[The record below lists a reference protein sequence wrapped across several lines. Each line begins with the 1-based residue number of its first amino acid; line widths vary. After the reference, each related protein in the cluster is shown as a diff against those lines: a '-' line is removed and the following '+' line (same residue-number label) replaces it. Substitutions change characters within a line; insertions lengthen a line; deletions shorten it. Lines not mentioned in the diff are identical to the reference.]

1 MKHAAWLILSLIL
14 AGLVF
19 RYWADFRGDD
29 VRAVA
34 APPLS
39 LEGYLDEKLP
49 EAPAKTAEMKVD
61 NFACFVCHGN
71 YEEEELVV
79 AHGKKKV
86 GCIDCHGESHAHRN
100 DEDNVTPPDK
110 MYAPEGIDKMCGGCH
125 KKHDVAAAEVIARW
139 QERCPAKTNPKA
151 IICTDCHGRHRL
163 KFRTV
168 WWDKKT
174 RKLIIRGKGERIKMA
189 PDLSKKKPEEGAD
202 EEMES
207 DSQMK

>member
-1 MKHAAWLILSLIL
+1 MKHPAWLMLLPVS
-14 AGLVF
+14 AALVLG
-19 RYWADFRGDD
+19 YLTDFSGKDH
-29 VRAVA
+29 RALA

-49 EAPAKTAEMKVD
+49 EASEDDAPEMKAD

-79 AHGKKKV
+79 SHGVEGV
-86 GCIDCHGESHAHRN
+86 GCVDCHGASFEHRD

-110 MYAPEGIDKMCGGCH
+110 MYALEDVDKMCGACH
-125 KKHDVAAAEVIARW
+125 DMHDAPARKVIERW
-139 QERCPAKTNPKA
+139 QQRCPAKTSPEE
-151 IICTDCHGRHRL
+151 IVCTDCHYRHRL

-174 RKLIIRGKGERIKMA
+174 RRLIVRDKGQRTKTA
-189 PDLSKKKPEEGAD
+189 DDLTKTGGPAD
-202 EEMES
+202 GE
-207 DSQMK
+207 Q